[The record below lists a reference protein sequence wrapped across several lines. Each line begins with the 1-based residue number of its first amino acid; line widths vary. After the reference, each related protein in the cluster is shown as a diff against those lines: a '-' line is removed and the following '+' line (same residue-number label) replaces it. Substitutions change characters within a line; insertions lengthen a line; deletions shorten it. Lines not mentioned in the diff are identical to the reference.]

1 MTVETSSPKWL
12 LYTGLTVMI
21 FGSNRKIGGVP
32 LFGRKRSC
40 LKRIKVMT
48 QVRMEMEVGTL
59 LLSSD
64 KNSVIAKNVILHT

>member
-21 FGSNRKIGGVP
+21 FGSNRKISGVP
-32 LFGRKRSC
+32 LFGRKSSC
-40 LKRIKVMT
+40 LKRIKVMA
-48 QVRMEMEVGTL
+48 QVRMEMEAGTL